1 VHTPSSEYHHG
12 DASPAVSLTD
22 SSILQVRC
30 VQLLA
35 MSARLVQAARGPS
48 TAAPRV
54 AAAVRQCEQAL
65 QLAEMIASGELEEQ
79 EEEEGGVV

>member
-54 AAAVRQCEQAL
+54 AAAL